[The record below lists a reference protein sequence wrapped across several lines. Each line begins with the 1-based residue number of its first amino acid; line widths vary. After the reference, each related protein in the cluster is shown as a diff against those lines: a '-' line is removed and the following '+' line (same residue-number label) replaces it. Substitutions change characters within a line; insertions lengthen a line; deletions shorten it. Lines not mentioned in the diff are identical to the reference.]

1 MVQIMKPQL
10 TPALTERE
18 LRAKAVKDRLYAQGY
33 TVKQWAEANGYPT
46 QEVYKILNGE
56 RKALY
61 GRAHEIAVK
70 IGLKQEISQTA

>member
-1 MVQIMKPQL
+1 MKKTTSVPL
-10 TPALTERE
+10 TPREIKALE
-18 LRAKAVKDRLYAQGY
+18 VKQRLYEQGV
-33 TVKQWAEANGYPT
+33 TVKQWAEANNYPT

-70 IGLKQEISQTA
+70 IGLKQPVAEAV

>member
-1 MVQIMKPQL
+1 MT
-10 TPALTERE
+10 TPNKTSLSPKELKALEI
-18 LRAKAVKDRLYAQGY
+18 KQRLYEQGI
-33 TVKQWAEANGYPT
+33 TVKTWSEANGYPT

-70 IGLKQEISQTA
+70 LGLKEPLEESV

>member
-1 MVQIMKPQL
+1 MKMPFYDEPL
-10 TPALTERE
+10 TQRQKKALDIK
-18 LRAKAVKDRLYAQGY
+18 AKLYAKGY
-33 TVKQWAEANGYPT
+33 TVKAWSEANGYPT

-70 IGLKQEISQTA
+70 LGLKEPLEESV